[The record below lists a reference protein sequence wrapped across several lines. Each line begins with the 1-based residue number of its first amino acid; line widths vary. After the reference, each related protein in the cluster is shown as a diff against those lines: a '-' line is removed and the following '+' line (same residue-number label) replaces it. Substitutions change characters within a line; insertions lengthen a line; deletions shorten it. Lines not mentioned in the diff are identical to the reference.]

1 MEIPPMAAENTTP
14 AQNWRS
20 PLNPS
25 RVYGCYAGGLD
36 GEVIMLPPT
45 EHLVRRGHDIMSAW
59 GSASYL
65 LKIAKL
71 DTALAISI

>member
-1 MEIPPMAAENTTP
+1 MEIPPMAAEKTTP
-14 AQNWRS
+14 TQNFRS

-36 GEVIMLPPT
+36 GDVIMPPRI
-45 EHLVRRGHDIMSAW
+45 EHLVWRGHDIISAW